1 MPELNFKITGDDSDL
16 KKTLA
21 DVAKMQK
28 ETNAQVAKDIAT
40 GVEVEKKE
48 RDKIVKVTKEQK
60 EASRGVVD
68 AVNEEAKAHDRATQ
82 AIKRKK
88 IAVDEIRNTQIQPSQ
103 VLYTPQDS
111 KIAAENAPAK
121 GGLPVGAAAAIN
133 QAQYEGAAKAA
144 EYYGAAASSANTTAA
159 START
164 ATRANDDNRRA
175 IDSLKIA
182 LQSYKNIAGSAT
194 NPAILAEYNNK
205 VRETTAQI
213 QRLNNVGKKGFDELG
228 NRIKSTI
235 GAQEILNNKLRF
247 FQDALSRAKAPQ
259 SFVTLNQ
266 KIEETKAALDR
277 LNNAGKKGFDE
288 LGNKIIKTDS
298 EVGKL
303 LNTIKSIGA
312 AILAAFSV
320 QMITS
325 WVKEARTLAA
335 NGEGIRDAFSKLGNE
350 KTLDKLRIATRGA
363 VTDVDLM
370 AKALQAKNFK
380 IGPELLAKGLELAG
394 KVSRQTGVDVN
405 YLADSFVTGLGRNSL
420 KILDNLQIS
429 QVQLRK
435 EINRTGSVQIAVG
448 NIVDEKLKEMGEV
461 AETSADRMAKWATKI
476 ANIKEKVGQKINFI
490 FNYDS
495 LKEATKDFYETGLSV
510 QNLQKNISPLLTKFD
525 DLSAKAAKNGGIT
538 KLTKIE
544 QALMKDIIKQVG
556 DEIPSAITQFDKYG
570 NAMSISTDRA
580 KEFIKQQV
588 LVMQALNEVRIQ
600 ETTKKLGELNKE
612 LTAVQALMDESAKT
626 GSIKIYENSNA
637 GSGGGGVAP
646 TIRKAT
652 QAEVA
657 ALVARGKSLAAQ
669 IEKNNAL
676 LNADSGTLLT
686 NRQAEIDKNNIIK
699 PINDDSKDQKEAD
712 KLRKARER
720 QDAADASAL
729 SAQENLQQRIQVL
742 KDKFARQ
749 GFTKEQEAR
758 QAIIDEFKKLAFD
771 IEQQAKKYD
780 AYAKKYGVK
789 RANEIL
795 GPKQTTEQIEPVRKA
810 AIDDL
815 TYRQET
821 AQLEIQL
828 IKQRDL
834 YESFEMWKRNF
845 GEESAKKRFG
855 DELDVSTTYLD
866 KLKENYSKLL
876 LKSAVSTITNSP
888 LTGGEQEKLLAG
900 GKLLEEAQKSIKN
913 KQDQDYASAFKA
925 AEDLAQ
931 MELAIKKDYS
941 IQLDALLNKQNGKI
955 SDEQR
960 RNLELSRD
968 AGINSAREEVLAK
981 SEVFRKYSEEA
992 LILTREQI
1000 RKQIE
1005 TMRSLLKDPSIS
1017 ADLKKSVE
1025 TQLGGLEGRLNLGAN
1040 KSNIQEL
1047 NKEKGTVIE
1056 KISKREQLK
1065 ISTPEDTAAL
1075 KGLYQRLLEIQN
1087 LTDKLNAKGLK
1098 GFMKTLNE
1106 NKTLSGVA
1114 TGLGLASDA
1123 AMTLSQGLG
1132 GVDTEAG
1139 YTLDTIGQLAGAA
1152 GDLAG
1157 AIVSGDP
1164 AKMIGAAVKAV
1175 GTLFSIGKKV
1185 REMNLAAKK
1194 EVEDFYINAIKGE
1207 REYQDLLK
1215 ERQLETIRNNKIAL
1229 QGIRD
1234 EINLRKSQTVDYS
1247 KEANEIMGKLQGQS
1261 FVASETYK
1269 HGTWFRKA
1277 KVNKTYGSLNGKSF
1291 QELSQLLA
1299 QGKLEGD
1306 AKALVERLKELEQ
1319 KGYDAEKA
1327 MADLAKETSELFT
1340 GTSADNLTNSLLDMF
1355 KRGETGATD
1364 LADFFKASMD
1374 DAALSIFKNKVLAG
1388 AMETFYN
1395 EFDKAA
1401 QSGEELT
1408 ADELAKLNGLFTSL
1422 TGDALKKFEDYK
1434 KITGSDLSGSS
1445 NKTGVSGA
1453 IVGEALK
1460 EDTAN
1465 KAMGIWRG
1473 NYDLTKELVFISKE
1487 SNASLKQLGLTA
1499 IDQLNIAKSNLDV
1512 ALRIDS
1518 NTFRTANNTDGIA
1531 GQLDK
1536 IIKNT
1541 SGDSLDQSLRNG
1553 GIKL

>member
-1 MPELNFKITGDDSDL
+1 MPELNFKITGDDSDI

-21 DVAKMQK
+21 DVAKIQK
-28 ETNAQVAKDIAT
+28 ETNAQVAKDTSAVLEI
-40 GVEVEKKE
+40 EKRE
-48 RDKIVKVTKEQK
+48 REKIVKVVKEQK
-60 EASRGVVD
+60 EASKRFVD
-68 AVNEEAKAHDRATQ
+68 VVNEEAKAHDRATQ

-88 IAVDEIRNTQIQPSQ
+88 SAVDEIRSTQIKASQ
-103 VLYTPQDS
+103 VLYTPQDA
-111 KIAAENAPAK
+111 KILAENAPAK

-144 EYYGAAASSANTTAA
+144 EYYGAAASAANNTAA
-159 START
+159 STAQT
-164 ATRANDDNRRA
+164 ATRANDDNRKA

-182 LQSYKNIAGSAT
+182 LQSYKNIASAAT
-194 NPAILAEYNNK
+194 NPTILAEYNNK

-213 QRLNNVGKKGFDELG
+213 QQLNNVGKKGYDELG
-228 NRIKSTI
+228 NRIRSTI
-235 GAQEILNNKLRF
+235 GAQEVLNNKLRF

-277 LNNAGKKGFDE
+277 LNNAGKKGFDD
-288 LGNKIIKTDS
+288 LGNKIAKADG
-298 EVGKL
+298 EGGKF
-303 LNTIKSIGA
+303 LNTLKSIAA

-320 QMITS
+320 QMIMS
-325 WVKEARTLAA
+325 WAKEARTLAA
-335 NGEGIRDAFSKLGNE
+335 NGEGIREAFSKLGNE
-350 KTLDKLRIATRGA
+350 KTLDKLRVATRGA
-363 VTDVDLM
+363 VSDVDLM

-380 IGPELLAKGLELAG
+380 IAPELLAKGLELAG

-461 AETSADRMAKWATKI
+461 QETSADRMAKWATKI
-476 ANIKEKVGQKINFI
+476 ANIKEKVGQKINFL

-525 DLSAKAAKNGGIT
+525 ELSAKAAKNGGIT
-538 KLTKIE
+538 KLTKVE

-556 DEIPSAITQFDKYG
+556 DEIPTAITQFDKYG
-570 NAMSISTDRA
+570 NAMSISTARA
-580 KEFIKQQV
+580 KEFITQQV
-588 LVMQALNEVRIQ
+588 LVMQALNSDRIDK
-600 ETTKKLGELNKE
+600 TTSKLKNLGKE
-612 LTAVQALMDESAKT
+612 LFELQAAQEEIAKSGTFKISESVSVGTGGLGSAYKT
-626 GSIKIYENSNA
+626 SIRNA
-637 GSGGGGVAP
+637 
-646 TIRKAT
+646 TNE
-652 QAEVA
+652 EVA
-657 ALVARGKSLAAQ
+657 ALIARRKLVSAE

-686 NRQAEIDKNNIIK
+686 NRQAEIEKNNKIK
-699 PINDDSKDQKEAD
+699 PIVDETREQQEAD
-712 KLRKARER
+712 KIRRARER

-742 KDKFARQ
+742 KDKFARL
-749 GFTKEQEAR
+749 GLTKEQEAR

-771 IEQQAKKYD
+771 VEQQAKKYD

-795 GPKQTTEQIEPVRKA
+795 GPKQTTEQIEPIRKA

-821 AQLEIQL
+821 SQLEIQL

-834 YESFEMWKRNF
+834 YESFELWRRSF

-855 DELDVSTTYLD
+855 DELDVSTSYLK
-866 KLKENYSKLL
+866 KLKDNYSKLL
-876 LKSAVSTITNSP
+876 LKSAVSSISNTPI
-888 LTGGEQEKLLAG
+888 TGGEQERLLAG
-900 GKLLEEAQKSIKN
+900 GKLLEDAQKAVKV
-913 KQDQDYASAFKA
+913 KQDQDYASAYKA
-925 AEDLAQ
+925 AETLAQ
-931 MELAIKKDYS
+931 KELAIKKDY
-941 IQLDALLNKQNGKI
+941 ITQLDALLKTQDGKI
-955 SDEQR
+955 SDDQR

-968 AGINSAREEVLAK
+968 AAINSAKDEVLAK

-992 LILTREQI
+992 LILTRDQI

-1017 ADLKKSVE
+1017 VDLKNSIE
-1025 TQLGGLEGRLNLGAN
+1025 SQLGGLEGRLNLGTG
-1040 KSNIQEL
+1040 KSNKNEL
-1047 NKEKGTVIE
+1047 DREKGEVIG
-1056 KISKREQLK
+1056 KISERQKLK
-1065 ISTPEDTAAL
+1065 ITSPENDAEL
-1075 KGLYQRLLEIQN
+1075 KKLYGRLMEIQDA
-1087 LTDKLNAKGLK
+1087 TDKVNGKGLK
-1098 GFMKTLNE
+1098 GFF
-1106 NKTLSGVA
+1106 NKLKDNKALDTVA

-1152 GDLAG
+1152 ADVAG

-1234 EINLRKSQTVDYS
+1234 EINLRKSQTAEYS
-1247 KEANEIMGKLQGQS
+1247 KEANEIMGKLQGQK
-1261 FVASETYK
+1261 FITSETYK

-1277 KVNKTYGSLNGKSF
+1277 KVDKTYGSLEGKSF

-1299 QGKLEGD
+1299 QGRLEGE

-1327 MADLAKETSELFT
+1327 MADLARETSELFT
-1340 GTSADNLTNSLLDMF
+1340 GTTANTLTDSLLEMF
-1355 KRGETGATD
+1355 RSGKTGAQD
-1364 LADFFKASMD
+1364 LADFFKETMD
-1374 DAALSIFKNKVLAG
+1374 DAALSIFKNKILAG
-1388 AMETFYN
+1388 EMENFYE
-1395 EFDKAA
+1395 EFNKAS
-1401 QSGEELT
+1401 QSGDELT
-1408 ADELAKLNGLFTSL
+1408 ASEIAQLKESFLLKTAY
-1422 TGDALKKFEDYK
+1422 AQKKFEDLK
-1434 KITGSDLSGSS
+1434 NVTGSDLAGDSNSS
-1445 NKTGVSGA
+1445 N
-1453 IVGEALK
+1453 
-1460 EDTAN
+1460 
-1465 KAMGIWRG
+1465 
-1473 NYDLTKELVFISKE
+1473 
-1487 SNASLKQLGLTA
+1487 SLKGAYSTASQESITLLSGQTAGMRVALIETNNLLRPLGMTA
-1499 IDQLNIAKSNLDV
+1499 IEQLNVAKSKLDTLV
-1512 ALRIDS
+1512 KIEQ
-1518 NTFRTANNTDGIA
+1518 NTLQSA
-1531 GQLDK
+1531 
-1536 IIKNT
+1536 KNT
-1541 SGDSLDQSLRNG
+1541 NRLENIENALVSMNRKIGEG
-1553 GIKL
+1553 GAAAKAAGY

>member
-1 MPELNFKITGDDSDL
+1 MPELNFKITGDDSDI

-21 DVAKMQK
+21 DVAKIQK
-28 ETNAQVAKDIAT
+28 ETNAQVAKDTAT
-40 GVEVEKKE
+40 VMELEKRE
-48 RDKIVKVTKEQK
+48 RDKIVKATKEQK
-60 EASRGVVD
+60 EASKGVVD
-68 AVNEEAKAHDRATQ
+68 AINEEARAHERATQ
-82 AIKRKK
+82 AIRRKK
-88 IAVDEIRNTQIQPSQ
+88 TAVDEVTNRQIKPSQ
-103 VLYTPQDS
+103 VLYSPQDAR
-111 KIAAENAPAK
+111 IAAENAPSK

-144 EYYGAAASSANTTAA
+144 EYYGAAASAANATATTSAQ
-159 START
+159 T

-175 IDSLKIA
+175 IDSLKLA
-182 LQSYKNIAGSAT
+182 LQSYKNIAGATT
-194 NPAILAEYNNK
+194 NPMVLGEYNNK
-205 VRETTAQI
+205 IDETIAKIRQ
-213 QRLNNVGKKGFDELG
+213 LKNVGKSGFDELG

-235 GAQEILNNKLRF
+235 GAQEILTNKLKF
-247 FQDALSRAKAPQ
+247 FQEALSRAKAPQ

-266 KIEETKAALDR
+266 KIEETRAALDR
-277 LNNAGKKGFDE
+277 LNNAGKKGFDD
-288 LGNKIIKTDS
+288 LGNKI
-298 EVGKL
+298 GKADAEGGKF
-303 LNTIKSIGA
+303 LNTLKSIGA

-320 QMITS
+320 QMIVS
-325 WVKEARTLAA
+325 WAKEARILAA
-335 NGEGIRDAFSKLGNE
+335 NGEGIREAFSRLGNE
-350 KTLDKLRIATRGA
+350 KTLDKLRVATRGA
-363 VTDVDLM
+363 VSDVDLM

-380 IGPELLAKGLELAG
+380 IAPELLAKGLELAG

-448 NIVDEKLKEMGEV
+448 NIVDEKLKEMGDV

-476 ANIKEKVGQKINFI
+476 ANIKEKVGQKINFL

-510 QNLQKNISPLLTKFD
+510 QNLQKNIAPLLIKFD
-525 DLSAKAAKNGGIT
+525 ELSTKAAKNGGIT
-538 KLTKIE
+538 KLTKVE

-556 DEIPSAITQFDKYG
+556 DEIPSAISQFDKYG

-580 KEFIKQQV
+580 KEFIRQQV
-588 LVMQALNEVRIQ
+588 LVIQALNTERIDK
-600 ETTKKLGELNKE
+600 TTSKLKNLGKE
-612 LTAVQALMDESAKT
+612 LYELQSAQDEIAKT
-626 GSIKIYENSNA
+626 GTFKISESISVGTGGLGSSYKTSIRNA
-637 GSGGGGVAP
+637 
-646 TIRKAT
+646 TNE
-652 QAEVA
+652 EVA
-657 ALVARGKSLAAQ
+657 ALIARRKIVSAE

-686 NRQAEIDKNNIIK
+686 NRQAEIEKNNKIK
-699 PINDDSKDQKEAD
+699 PITDDSKEQKEAD
-712 KLRKARER
+712 KLRRAQER
-720 QDAADASAL
+720 QNSADTAAL

-749 GFTKEQEAR
+749 GLTKEQEAR

-795 GPKQTTEQIEPVRKA
+795 GPKQTTEQIEPIRKA

-834 YESFEMWKRNF
+834 YEAFDMWRRNF

-855 DELDVSTTYLD
+855 DELDISTTYLQ
-866 KLKENYSKLL
+866 KLKDNYSKLL
-876 LKSAVSTITNSP
+876 LKSAVSSITNTPIS
-888 LTGGEQEKLLAG
+888 GGEQEKLLAG
-900 GKLLEEAQKSIKN
+900 GKLLEDAQKAVKTKN
-913 KQDQDYASAFKA
+913 DQDYASAYKA
-925 AEDLAQ
+925 AETLAQ
-931 MELAIKKDYS
+931 KELAIKKDYAVL
-941 IQLDALLNKQNGKI
+941 LDTLLKEQDGKV
-955 SDEQR
+955 SDDQR

-968 AGINSAREEVLAK
+968 AAINSAREEVLAK

-1017 ADLKKSVE
+1017 ADLKSSVE
-1025 TQLGGLEGRLNLGAN
+1025 SQLGGLEGRLNLGAG
-1040 KSNIQEL
+1040 KSNIKELDREKEEVIGKISDRQKLKMATPQNNAEL
-1047 NKEKGTVIE
+1047 NK
-1056 KISKREQLK
+1056 
-1065 ISTPEDTAAL
+1065 
-1075 KGLYQRLLEIQN
+1075 LYGRLVEIQEAS
-1087 LTDKLNAKGLK
+1087 DKINAKGLK
-1098 GFMKTLNE
+1098 GFF
-1106 NKTLSGVA
+1106 NKLKDNKALETVA
-1114 TGLGLASDA
+1114 TGLGVASDA
-1123 AMTLSQGLG
+1123 AITLSQGLG

-1152 GDLAG
+1152 ADLAG
-1157 AIVSGDP
+1157 AIFSGDP

-1215 ERQLETIRNNKIAL
+1215 ERQLETIRNNKIVL
-1229 QGIRD
+1229 QGISD
-1234 EINLRKSQTVDYS
+1234 EINLRKSQTAAYS
-1247 KEANEIMGKLQGQS
+1247 KEADEIMVKLQGQK
-1261 FVASETYK
+1261 FIATETYK

-1277 KVNKTYGSLNGKSF
+1277 KVEKTFGSLEGKSF

-1299 QGKLEGD
+1299 QGKLEGE

-1327 MADLAKETSELFT
+1327 MADLAKETSEIFT
-1340 GTSADNLTNSLLDMF
+1340 GTNADSLTDSLLEMF
-1355 KRGETGATD
+1355 KSGKTGAQD
-1364 LADFFKASMD
+1364 LADFFKQTMD
-1374 DAALSIFKNKVLAG
+1374 NAALSIFKNKVLAG
-1388 AMETFYN
+1388 AMEKFYA
-1395 EFDKAA
+1395 EFDKAS
-1401 QSGEELT
+1401 QSGDELT
-1408 ADELAKLNGLFTSL
+1408 AAKIAQLNELFLSL
-1422 TGDALKKFEDYK
+1422 TNEASQKFEDFK
-1434 KITGSDLSGSS
+1434 KITGSDLTGGSS
-1445 NKTGVSGA
+1445 SSNTISGEVSK
-1453 IVGEALK
+1453 I
-1460 EDTAN
+1460 TAGQ
-1465 KAMGIWRG
+1465 A
-1473 NYDLTKELVFISKE
+1473 DLLSSQFGSLSLSLLELNGLVKPIGMTV
-1487 SNASLKQLGLTA
+1487 LQQL
-1499 IDQLNIAKSNLDV
+1499 DVAKSNLDL
-1512 ALRIDS
+1512 AIKIEA
-1518 NTFRTANNTDGIA
+1518 NTSRTANNTDNLSKLSSIEVALISMDKKMSNPETAKRAA
-1531 GQLDK
+1531 GW
-1536 IIKNT
+1536 N
-1541 SGDSLDQSLRNG
+1541 
-1553 GIKL
+1553 